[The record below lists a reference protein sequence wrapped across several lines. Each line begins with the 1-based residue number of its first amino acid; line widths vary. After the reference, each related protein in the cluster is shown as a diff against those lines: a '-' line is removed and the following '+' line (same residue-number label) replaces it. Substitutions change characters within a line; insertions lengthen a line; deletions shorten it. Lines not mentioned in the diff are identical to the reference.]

1 MSFIENIFSI
11 KDYGETH
18 KIMRLLGLKIKF
30 PKSEYSKKKKES
42 PYYYYKKNNIDITT
56 LPPATGQLR
65 DIQLANLA
73 LLKELDY
80 VCKQNGLQYW
90 LDAGTLIGAI
100 RHKGFI
106 PWDDDIDVAM
116 MREDYEKIIDA
127 FNKSSRNSDIYA
139 DYYRDTK
146 NTCQYMIKI
155 QHKKCHHLFVDI
167 FPFDKYGEKISKEE
181 QLSKTKIIKNI
192 RKQLQKNT
200 SFSTPN
206 DIVKQKIA
214 TAMKDEVLKN
224 NDSVDESNLELI
236 WGLDFNH
243 SWDNWFTD
251 YEVIFPLKEIE
262 FEGTMF
268 SCMNNPNAF
277 LTRVYG
283 DYMSYPPKITMGH
296 SMFIELTEEEKQV
309 IEELKKG

>member
-90 LDAGTLIGAI
+90 LDGGTQLGVV

-127 FNKSSRNSDIYA
+127 FKKSSRNPDIYA

-167 FPFDKYGEKISKEE
+167 FPFDKYGKKISKEE

-192 RKQLQKNT
+192 RKRLQKNT

-206 DIVKQKIA
+206 NIVKQKIE

-224 NDSVDESNLELI
+224 NDSVDKSNLELV